1 MLGAFHP
8 LSISM
13 KQLNEIRPET
23 LWKKENCSDI
33 SMHKDVNSIL
43 ICIINVVLIP
53 LLLTFSF
60 PTLFLCFPCWFWA
73 SKCRLGVTK
82 TQKFALVSIKAANW
96 DHQLLSDFCFN
107 WRTFSRRF
115 KLLWSCGPNQ
125 VWTNQNSESLYLNFQ
140 LQYYVYL
147 VVLLR
152 IKYFVSKLM
161 KFSKKRKKKLIST
174 NFPYWF

>member
-96 DHQLLSDFCFN
+96 DHQLLSDFCF
-107 WRTFSRRF
+107 RGDLSYFGHVDQIRFGLIKTQKAFISTFSF
-115 KLLWSCGPNQ
+115 NIMCIW
-125 VWTNQNSESLYLNFQ
+125 
-140 LQYYVYL
+140 
-147 VVLLR
+147 
-152 IKYFVSKLM
+152 
-161 KFSKKRKKKLIST
+161 
-174 NFPYWF
+174 

>member
-60 PTLFLCFPCWFWA
+60 PTLFLCLPCWLWA
-73 SKCRLGVTK
+73 SKCRLGVMK
-82 TQKFALVSIKAANW
+82 TQKFALGSIKAANW
-96 DHQLLSDFCFN
+96 DDQVLSDFCFN
-107 WRTFSRRF
+107 RHTFSRQFSYFGHVDQIRF
-115 KLLWSCGPNQ
+115 GL
-125 VWTNQNSESLYLNFQ
+125 
-140 LQYYVYL
+140 
-147 VVLLR
+147 
-152 IKYFVSKLM
+152 IKTQKAFVST
-161 KFSKKRKKKLIST
+161 FSFNIMCI
-174 NFPYWF
+174 W